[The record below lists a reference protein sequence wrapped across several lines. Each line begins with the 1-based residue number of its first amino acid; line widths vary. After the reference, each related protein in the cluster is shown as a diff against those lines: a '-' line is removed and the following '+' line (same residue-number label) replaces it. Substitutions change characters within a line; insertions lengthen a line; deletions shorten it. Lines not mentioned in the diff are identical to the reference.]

1 MTFRNV
7 SSLLIFCGNLLA
19 IYFKTFPVDWAASRD
34 SQVTFTQSRVSLSL
48 NPCNIYTVV
57 LLISEY
63 LLPAPNPSIPAILSK
78 IVAALIPRI

>member
-19 IYFKTFPVDWAASRD
+19 IYFKTFPVDWAASRGT
-34 SQVTFTQSRVSLSL
+34 QVTFTPSLSL

>member
-34 SQVTFTQSRVSLSL
+34 SEVTFTQSLSL